1 MGKLQV
7 LVVESD
13 HEQQRDVARI
23 VAEAGHDALVCDDG
37 GKGLAHFYRSRPDV
51 LIVGLDSVRDAWQLV
66 ERIRDASNVP
76 IFVFA
81 ERSTNDSLH
90 RCFELRTDGFLLRP
104 FTKDDLVRSF
114 EAVASRASNGNQPPP
129 CYERNG
135 LRIDWHSCTVSLR
148 GEPVELTGTEF
159 RLLKYLVEHKGWV
172 LSHDQI
178 LSEVWGPEYRGEKDR
193 VKLYVWYLRR
203 KIESDPCKPDLIVT
217 KRGLGYS
224 FVG

>member
-1 MGKLQV
+1 MDKLQV

-13 HEQQRDVARI
+13 REQQMNVARI
-23 VAEAGHDALVCDDG
+23 VEEAGHDALVCDS
-37 GKGLAHFYRSRPDV
+37 GKGFGHFHRSRPDAV
-51 LIVGLDSVRDAWQLV
+51 IVGLDSGGDAWQLV
-66 ERIRDASNVP
+66 ARIRDASNVP
-76 IFVFA
+76 IFVCA
-81 ERSTNDSLH
+81 VRITNDTLH
-90 RCFELRTDGFLLRP
+90 KCFDLRADGFLLKP
-104 FTKDDLVRSF
+104 FTKDDLVRRF
-114 EAVASRASNGNQPPP
+114 EAIGNRALYGTRASR

-135 LRIDWHSCTVSLR
+135 LLIDWPSCTVSV
-148 GEPVELTGTEF
+148 GGKPVELTGTEF

-193 VKLYVWYLRR
+193 LKLYVWYLRR
-203 KIESDPCKPDLIVT
+203 KIESDPCKPGLIVT

>member
-1 MGKLQV
+1 MEKLQV

-13 HEQQRDVARI
+13 HKQQLNVARI
-23 VAEAGHDALVCDDG
+23 VEDAGYDALVCDDG
-37 GKGLAHFYRSRPDV
+37 GRGLVHFYRSRPDIV
-51 LIVGLDSVRDAWQLV
+51 LVGLDSVGDAWQLV

-76 IFVFA
+76 IFVCA
-81 ERSTNDSLH
+81 ERSTNDALYK
-90 RCFELRTDGFLLRP
+90 CFDLRTDGFLLRP
-104 FTKDDLVRSF
+104 FTKDDLVRRF
-114 EAVASRASNGNQPPP
+114 EAVAKRSSNRTQASPY
-129 CYERNG
+129 YERNG
-135 LRIDWHSCTVSLR
+135 LRIDWPSCTVSV
-148 GEPVELTGTEF
+148 GGQPVELTGTEF

-178 LSEVWGPEYRGEKDR
+178 LSEVWGPEYRGERDR

-203 KIESDPCKPDLIVT
+203 KIESDPCKPGLIVT